1 MHSPSPALAATLHAL
16 HGEPDVHIVA
26 PALDDLRFAFILAL
40 APNVDPII
48 GAPGALAG
56 ERPDLLAPDI
66 RTSPALSA
74 AVASL
79 IGTNASNGIL
89 PTWAKVAPTGWGVA
103 HATALFDAVQR
114 NRCPRRAA
122 AALIGPCDASAALL
136 SQTWDIAHT
145 IQCWGQATPDTPTAW
160 MDALKPKEYNRLLDA
175 LCAAPNTADFRLPC
189 LPMLYATDIADTSCP
204 STPTLLSGTSQCA
217 VGRPAHGYADTHRIH
232 RPAERRARR
241 HRVRPWRAS

>member
-1 MHSPSPALAATLHAL
+1 MHSPSPALIATLRAL
-16 HGEPDVHIVA
+16 RGETDPHIVA
-26 PALDDLRFAFILAL
+26 PALDDLWFAPILAL

-56 ERPDLLAPDI
+56 ERPDLPAPDI

-74 AVASL
+74 VVASL
-79 IGTNASNGIL
+79 IGTDAGVTVL
-89 PTWAKVAPTGWGVA
+89 GEWAEVTPVGAGET
-103 HATALFDAVQR
+103 HAATRIDAARR
-114 NRCPRRAA
+114 NRCVPWAA
-122 AALIGPCDASAALL
+122 APIGSCDARATLL
-136 SQTWDIAHT
+136 HASWEMT
-145 IQCWGQATPDTPTAW
+145 ITLRHWGKMTPDHPTAW